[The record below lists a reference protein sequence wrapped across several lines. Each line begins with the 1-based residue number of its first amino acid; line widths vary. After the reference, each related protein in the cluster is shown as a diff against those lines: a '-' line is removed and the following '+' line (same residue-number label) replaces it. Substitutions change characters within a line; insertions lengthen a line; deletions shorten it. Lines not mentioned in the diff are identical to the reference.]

1 MFYSS
6 KNRGN
11 MGRFYHFRS
20 RSVSTAQT
28 PSSGSPKVNCTG
40 LGIGTWGLIGTWSLG
55 AWNLLKMDRFLSRT
69 EIAVILLYLFSGLVH
84 TTIAPGAFDGLVH
97 LRIGPLVLAPPLV
110 LSGDSPHYLVSV
122 NSLVE
127 DGDFDLANNYQQAEQ
142 GDWDLGARFRGVQI
156 DHHADRDRLGRER
169 GTHSPFFALLLAAVT
184 WPFRGTAWVEP
195 ICIWMTQ
202 IVTLAGLLLLGRR
215 WSLGSPWLLALAL
228 ATPLWCYSRDLWTE
242 PWVTSIWIVMLHCRG
257 PAAASLLGFL
267 GALLKY
273 PFAVVPI
280 AMGCVAIWE
289 KRLKDG
295 CALIAS
301 GALALIVTVLSVGYL
316 FREVDH
322 FSFFHSGSHLGFDW
336 PFDGTLG
343 LLLSP
348 SKGILWFFPFLAWGL
363 WELRRRKS
371 ISIYVPLMAFFLL
384 HAFYEEWQ
392 AGTGLAGRYL
402 VPTLPLLV
410 MAVAR
415 SLPQGVLFR
424 ASLVWSALWGMLAG
438 LLPALV
444 QDRNPWQVVTHVV
457 DKLFP

>member
-1 MFYSS
+1 MV
-6 KNRGN
+6 
-11 MGRFYHFRS
+11 RS
-20 RSVSTAQT
+20 
-28 PSSGSPKVNCTG
+28 
-40 LGIGTWGLIGTWSLG
+40 
-55 AWNLLKMDRFLSRT
+55 LSRT
-69 EIAVILLYLFSGLVH
+69 ETAVILLYLFSGLVH
-84 TTIAPGAFDGLVH
+84 TTIDPGALEGLVH
-97 LRIGPLVLAPPLV
+97 LRIGPVVIAPPLV

-122 NSLVE
+122 NSLIE
-127 DGDFDLANNYQQAEQ
+127 DGDFDLANNYQQAER

-195 ICIWMTQ
+195 VCIWMTQ
-202 IVTLAGLLLLGRR
+202 IVTLAGLLWFGRR
-215 WSLGSPWLLALAL
+215 FSLGSLWLLALAL

-242 PWVTSIWIVMLHCRG
+242 PWVTSIWIAMLHFRG
-257 PAAASLLGFL
+257 SSAISILGFS

-280 AMGCVAIWE
+280 AMGCVAFWE
-289 KRLKDG
+289 KRFKDG
-295 CALIAS
+295 CSLVAS
-301 GALALIVTVLSVGYL
+301 GVLALIVTVMSVQYL
-316 FREVDH
+316 FREVEH

-336 PFDGTLG
+336 PLDGVLG

-348 SKGILWFFPFLAWGL
+348 SKGILLFFPFLAWGL
-363 WELRRRKS
+363 WELRHRKS
-371 ISIYVPLMAFFLL
+371 ISVYIPLMAFFLL
-384 HAFYEEWQ
+384 HAFYEDWQ

-410 MAVAR
+410 MVVAR
-415 SLPQGVLFR
+415 SSPRGVLFR
-424 ASLVWSALWGMLAG
+424 VSVVWSFLWGPIAG
-438 LLPALV
+438 MFPALV